1 MPKAHPP
8 YALSRMIRIGNN
20 CRTEKYRGYPCLS
33 LSYRAEV
40 AVGAVG
46 ALRNVR
52 VNA

>member
-1 MPKAHPP
+1 
-8 YALSRMIRIGNN
+8 MIRIGNN
-20 CRTEKYRGYPCLS
+20 CRGQNTVVIPWDTVGYRGK
-33 LSYRAEV
+33 V